1 MKVFPGLH
9 IADELRELLN
19 LVMVEKVSM
28 TKDRSSIRIYIVSPR
43 LIHKK
48 NIYSLED
55 GIAKQLFPGR
65 ILDVKIQEKYRLSA
79 QYTPRKLF
87 EVSGRILDVKI
98 QEKYRLS
105 AQYTPRKLFEVY
117 KDSIQTEFKRFGM
130 LEYNIL
136 RRAKAEFAAED
147 SLVMTIEDNLI
158 YRERS
163 KEVARVLEKIFT
175 ERCGLTAEVKF
186 EFTEPPKKE
195 EPAELLYEPFGKETA
210 GEDYLSGADAAYLSD
225 AADGQMPWEGGRT
238 AASKEKSGNSAAM
251 SSDKAKKAP
260 EKKAAPAGAP
270 KGQGAEKKKEFG
282 KKTFGEFK
290 KGDGGSGFKR
300 GEGGRPP
307 YRKSEPSVEKSCGWK
322 KESLRAGK
330 SS

>member
-1 MKVFPGLH
+1 MEVFPGLH

-87 EVSGRILDVKI
+87 EV
-98 QEKYRLS
+98 
-105 AQYTPRKLFEVY
+105 Y

-136 RRAKAEFAAED
+136 RRRR
-147 SLVMTIEDNLI
+147 NL
-158 YRERS
+158 R
-163 KEVARVLEKIFT
+163 
-175 ERCGLTAEVKF
+175 
-186 EFTEPPKKE
+186 P
-195 EPAELLYEPFGKETA
+195 
-210 GEDYLSGADAAYLSD
+210 
-225 AADGQMPWEGGRT
+225 RT
-238 AASKEKSGNSAAM
+238 A
-251 SSDKAKKAP
+251 
-260 EKKAAPAGAP
+260 
-270 KGQGAEKKKEFG
+270 
-282 KKTFGEFK
+282 
-290 KGDGGSGFKR
+290 
-300 GEGGRPP
+300 
-307 YRKSEPSVEKSCGWK
+307 W
-322 KESLRAGK
+322 
-330 SS
+330 